1 MIGEFGES
9 LGDAIFETIGRAAG
23 QIQENT
29 RLQADLL
36 ESDDAYLVVFD
47 TPGANASDLQVRYID
62 DRIEVQLDRFRP
74 FYDDYELRFP
84 GRGLALD
91 GSITLPED
99 ANIDPEAASAT
110 LTSNGTLQ
118 VRVPKVEA

>member
-1 MIGEFGES
+1 MIGDFGES
-9 LGDAIFETIGRAAG
+9 LGDTIFETIGRAAG
-23 QIQENT
+23 QVQETT

-62 DRIEVQLDRFRP
+62 DRIEVQLDRFRS

-84 GRGLALD
+84 GRGLSLD
-91 GSITLPED
+91 GSITLPDD
-99 ANIDPEAASAT
+99 ADIDPDSASAT
-110 LTSNGTLQ
+110 LKPTGTLH
-118 VRVPKVEA
+118 VRVPKVEH

>member
-1 MIGEFGES
+1 MIREFSES
-9 LGDAIFETIGRAAG
+9 LGDAIFETIGRTVG
-23 QIQENT
+23 RVQENT

-47 TPGANASDLQVRYID
+47 TPGANASELQVRYID
-62 DRIEVQLDRFRP
+62 DRIEVQLDRFRS

-84 GRGLALD
+84 GRGLTLD

-99 ANIDPEAASAT
+99 GDIDPEAASAT
-110 LTSNGTLQ
+110 LKQTGALH
-118 VRVPKVEA
+118 VRVPKTDR